1 MMKKGLLSIIILL
14 LSAGVLFAQSAE
26 QEIRTMM
33 NDRDAE
39 IKELLGPEGNQYTQ
53 EQRDRLKD
61 IINDNI
67 DYRSMAQQALGAT
80 YEEISEEQREEFV
93 DLFSTIIRDNSLNR
107 LDIYRAE
114 VSYNGINVSGDS
126 ASVETTAQLDN
137 VRTAV
142 DYIMQRS
149 NNGWMIT
156 DISIDQVSTADSYNR
171 QFQNIIRR
179 HGFDA
184 LMESLQ
190 RRAAR
195 STT

>member
-14 LSAGVLFAQSAE
+14 LSSGVLYAQSAE

-33 NDRDAE
+33 NERDAE
-39 IKELLGPEGNQYTQ
+39 IKQLLGPEGNQYTQ

-67 DYRSMAQQALGAT
+67 DYRSMAQQALGST
-80 YEEISEEQREEFV
+80 YDDISNEQREEFV

-114 VSYNGINVSGDS
+114 VSYNDINVSGDS
-126 ASVETTAQLDN
+126 ASVETTAQLEN

-142 DYIMQRS
+142 GYMMQRS
-149 NNGWMIT
+149 NNGWVIT
-156 DISIDQVSTADSYNR
+156 DISIDQVSTTESYNR

>member
-1 MMKKGLLSIIILL
+1 MMKKGILL
-14 LSAGVLFAQSAE
+14 LILLLVSAGSILGQSAE
-26 QEIRTMM
+26 QEIRSML
-33 NDRDAE
+33 DERDAE

-53 EQRDRLKD
+53 DQRDRLKD
-61 IINDNI
+61 IINNII
-67 DYRSMAQQALGAT
+67 DYRSMARQALGET
-80 YEEISEEQREEFV
+80 FQEITDEERNEFV

-114 VSYNGINVSGDS
+114 VSYNEISVNGDS

-137 VRTAV
+137 VRTSV
-142 DYIMQRS
+142 DYSMHRE
-149 NNGWMIT
+149 NDGWMIT
-156 DISIDQVSTADSYNR
+156 DMSIDQVSTADSYNR

-190 RRAAR
+190 RRASR
-195 STT
+195 SST